1 MSILA
6 LIPARG
12 GSKRLPGKNI
22 KRIGEMPLVHHAAR
36 RGVDAPSVDRVMLST
51 DSEEIQAAAWPVR
64 IFMDWDG
71 PRELTGPE
79 RDEPFGGPLC
89 PFLRPPELATDT
101 ATSEAV
107 IIHALDWLAENEGYE
122 PDLVAL
128 LQPTSPLRTAVDVE
142 LCIQLAAKQARHAG
156 EPAPRPVVTVDALT
170 GARNGAVFVASPTW
184 IRERYDAEPA
194 TEATHPAPADLWD
207 PFVPYPMPHERS
219 VDIDMQE
226 DWDLAEFLM
235 AQR

>member
-1 MSILA
+1 M
-6 LIPARG
+6 
-12 GSKRLPGKNI
+12 
-22 KRIGEMPLVHHAAR
+22 
-36 RGVDAPSVDRVMLST
+36 
-51 DSEEIQAAAWPVR
+51 
-64 IFMDWDG
+64 
-71 PRELTGPE
+71 
-79 RDEPFGGPLC
+79 
-89 PFLRPPELATDT
+89 
-101 ATSEAV
+101 
-107 IIHALDWLAENEGYE
+107 
-122 PDLVAL
+122 
-128 LQPTSPLRTAVDVE
+128 
-142 LCIQLAAKQARHAG
+142 
-156 EPAPRPVVTVDALT
+156 TVDALT